1 VAHSHVPEKVS
12 EEIAHITEGV
22 THLPDEMKK
31 RSSLYFLSHKKFRT
45 FLWVLLF
52 ALVIV
57 AAFYFNIDKKAAA
70 VVILA
75 TGLLTHAFAALIALI
90 VLVPY
95 VGPLLATILT
105 LPFFLLI
112 NAVSY
117 IVTII
122 ALKKGMKT
130 EVASSKVIATA
141 ILIGFVLGFIS
152 ARVF

>member
-1 VAHSHVPEKVS
+1 MTHPHVPDKVS
-12 EEIAHITEGV
+12 EEIAHITEEV

-52 ALVIV
+52 AVFTV
-57 AAFYFNIDKKAAA
+57 SAFYFGIDRKLAAT
-70 VVILA
+70 VLLA
-75 TGLLTHAFAALIALI
+75 AGILTHAFSAFLALI

-95 VGPLLATILT
+95 VGPLLATILS

-117 IVTII
+117 IVTIV

-141 ILIGFVLGFIS
+141 VLVGFVLGFMA